1 MAAGTLRYQN
11 HFSMIDTI
19 NQQPIRLYMT
29 FAKAFPIT
37 TKCMIMILLLQDL
50 FITKSNDGP
59 LQIINGQMPFLSQLV
74 VSLKLIGVSGLKH
87 SNLPTFHLRSQTC
100 G

>member
-1 MAAGTLRYQN
+1 
-11 HFSMIDTI
+11 
-19 NQQPIRLYMT
+19 
-29 FAKAFPIT
+29 
-37 TKCMIMILLLQDL
+37 
-50 FITKSNDGP
+50 
-59 LQIINGQMPFLSQLV
+59 MPFLSQLV